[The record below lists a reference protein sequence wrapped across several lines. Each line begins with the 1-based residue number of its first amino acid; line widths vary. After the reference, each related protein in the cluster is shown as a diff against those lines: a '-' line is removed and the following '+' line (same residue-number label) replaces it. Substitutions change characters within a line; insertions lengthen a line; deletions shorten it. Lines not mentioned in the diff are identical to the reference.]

1 MPTPRIGTRASPVAY
16 RPHRR
21 RRWLLAAWLL
31 AAAGCGGSR
40 PATAG
45 MPPACDPL
53 PWSGD
58 DIPRLRV
65 PFDAADDP
73 AVAASGLSAVPT
85 LLNEPEVRSALVEEF
100 VSVMLDREPVPTGT
114 VRYWLLVGADGAI
127 EAEEIAESSGDA
139 SLDGVAERVV
149 RLIELTP
156 AVRRECRV
164 PVWVLYPVRFEA
176 RGTVLRSWGP

>member
-1 MPTPRIGTRASPVAY
+1 MGGS
-16 RPHRR
+16 HRR
-21 RRWLLAAWLL
+21 DRWIIVAWLL

-40 PATAG
+40 PATSG
-45 MPPACDPL
+45 MPPACDPM

-65 PFDAADDP
+65 PFDASDDP

-100 VSVMLDREPVPTGT
+100 VSVMLDRDPVPTGI
-114 VRYWLLVGADGAI
+114 VRYWLLVGADGEI

-139 SLDGVAERVV
+139 GLDGVAERVV
-149 RLIELTP
+149 HLLALSP
-156 AVRRECRV
+156 AVRGGCRV

-176 RGTVLRSWGP
+176 RGTLPRSSGP